1 MRPSNLKW
9 ETNIE
14 GTFVLCNIKCLKRR
28 VEKIHTLSKYVPNP
42 DAGTMGRFLCSDQI
56 LISMGPRAGCS
67 DPRILRNASH

>member
-1 MRPSNLKW
+1 MLETLNIAFNAFLPIRLVRPSNLKW

-42 DAGTMGRFLCSDQI
+42 
-56 LISMGPRAGCS
+56 
-67 DPRILRNASH
+67 NARQARWAVSF